1 MGASQTHAHA
11 PTTSRCL
18 IEKGENTLEKEEEKE
33 KEYKT
38 LPSMILPR
46 AAMLIMRHIHNC
58 RCRTLPVHLPSSIS
72 CPPPG
77 KEMDLCIS
85 GSEIVKL
92 MLHVGDG
99 LMLRRDGTRGL
110 NGTNLWGVGLY
121 PTSAHFLLLPKSLPH
136 CRNY

>member
-11 PTTSRCL
+11 PTSRCL
-18 IEKGENTLEKEEEKE
+18 IEKEENTLEKEEEKE

-38 LPSMILPR
+38 LPSMILPCR
-46 AAMLIMRHIHNC
+46 YANHKTYQYLWMSYTSSPFAIINIM
-58 RCRTLPVHLPSSIS
+58 
-72 CPPPG
+72 PPPG
-77 KEMDLCIS
+77 KEMDLSIS

-99 LMLRRDGTRGL
+99 PMLRRDGTRGL